1 MEKRIFVRYC
11 EIDIEDD
18 EVYNYKRLLMKQGIE
33 IEKLEEDKPREDE
46 DGQNT

>member
-11 EIDIEDD
+11 EIDVEDD

-33 IEKLEEDKPREDE
+33 IEKLEEEKPKEE
-46 DGQNT
+46 NEEQQT